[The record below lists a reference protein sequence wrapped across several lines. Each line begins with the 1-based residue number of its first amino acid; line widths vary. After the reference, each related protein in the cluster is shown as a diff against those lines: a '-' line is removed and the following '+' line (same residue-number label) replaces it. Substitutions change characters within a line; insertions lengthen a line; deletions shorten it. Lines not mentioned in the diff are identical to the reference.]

1 MEKTKDFNIMDCAL
15 IAIATGEKAQNLR
28 ELSDNIKRTHPG
40 CLYYHFWGGMLRPNF
55 DDPEFQNDF
64 ASWTSRKLDDSKV
77 SEQLALIDPNI
88 FSNIE
93 DLRTEVAEIIE
104 QRLSELENVPWA
116 KQGHEFHFV
125 RSQIV
130 IFNTGVCI
138 KNPREL
144 LNIIPTI
151 SLGSIFYHFIDSRRR
166 ISANKNDFSEWLS
179 VLGEK
184 YDQLRDNLDQIDPYF
199 TTLND
204 LRSEINLKFVNFFKG
219 GA

>member
-1 MEKTKDFNIMDCAL
+1 MEKTTEFNIMDCAL

-28 ELSDNIKRTHPG
+28 ELRDNIKRTHPG
-40 CLYYHFWGGMLRPNF
+40 CLYFHFWGGMLRPNF

-64 ASWTSRKLDDSKV
+64 ASWTSRKLDDSKI

-116 KQGHEFHFV
+116 KRGQEFHFV

-144 LNIIPTI
+144 LNIIPKI

-166 ISANKNDFSEWLS
+166 TSANKNDFSEWLS
-179 VLGEK
+179 VFGEK